1 MPSDFYLQAGEF
13 LPPGG
18 RIEMTIRLD
27 AYKVAPEAL
36 RPMMALEASIKE
48 SGIEHSLIHL
58 VKTRA
63 SQINGCAFCIH
74 MHTRDAR
81 AAGETE
87 ERLYMLSAWW
97 ESSLY
102 SARERAALLWTDALT
117 LVAETRAP
125 DDAYNGLADHFTE
138 AEIVKL
144 TLLITTIN
152 AWNRIAIG
160 FSPDYSPAK
169 RIG

>member
-1 MPSDFYLQAGEF
+1 
-13 LPPGG
+13 
-18 RIEMTIRLD
+18 MTIRLD